1 MKKRVLIF
9 PCGSEIALE
18 INRALKDSIHFEM
31 IGASSISDHG
41 EYVFKS
47 YIPNIPFVDDPNF
60 IPTLQH
66 ICKEN
71 KIDFI
76 FPAHDSVVLKL
87 AEHANEFDA
96 KIITSSLETN
106 EICRSKEKTYKHF
119 KNIIPT
125 PDVYKRDNIPA
136 FPVFLKPS
144 VGQGSKGTH
153 KVSNQYELDFYLS
166 QNNDLMILEY
176 LPGKEYTIDCFT
188 DRHGNLLFAMG
199 RQRIR
204 ISNGIS
210 VSSKTVN
217 NPKFIELAKKINQT
231 LLFRGVWFFQV
242 KENIHGEFV
251 LMEIAPRIAGTMG
264 LSLGLGINF
273 AQLSLFDMMDYDVS
287 IIQNKYE
294 IQIDRALYASYKT
307 NIEFDTVYTD
317 FDDVISLQTGV
328 NTDVIKLLYQFKNQK
343 KIIILLTKHAGDIYK
358 KLNELCIAKSLFNE
372 IIHIKNTD
380 DKSNYIT
387 NTNAIFIDDS
397 FAERQNVSKKKNIP
411 VFGVDNILT
420 LIDWRV

>member
-60 IPTLQH
+60 IPTLQY

-166 QNNDLMILEY
+166 QNSDLMILEY

-307 NIEFDTVYTD
+307 NIEFDTVYID
-317 FDDVISLQTGV
+317 FDDVISLQNGV

-343 KIIILLTKHAGDIYK
+343 KEIILLTKHAGDIYK
-358 KLNELCIAKSLFNE
+358 KLDELCIAKSLFDE

-397 FAERQNVSKKKNIP
+397 FAERQNVSTKKNIP

-420 LIDWRV
+420 LIDWRA

>member
-210 VSSKTVN
+210 VSSKTVD

-242 KENIHGEFV
+242 KENIYGEFV

-411 VFGVDNILT
+411 VFGTDNILT
-420 LIDWRV
+420 LIDWRA

>member
-1 MKKRVLIF
+1 MAVAGTENVPNSRASALLLIVRLSD
-9 PCGSEIALE
+9 GAIGL
-18 INRALKDSIHFEM
+18 
-31 IGASSISDHG
+31 GASLGTSGISMS
-41 EYVFKS
+41 VRRRV
-47 YIPNIPFVDDPNF
+47 I
-60 IPTLQH
+60 
-66 ICKEN
+66 
-71 KIDFI
+71 IDG
-76 FPAHDSVVLKL
+76 
-87 AEHANEFDA
+87 
-96 KIITSSLETN
+96 SSLLVT
-106 EICRSKEKTYKHF
+106 C
-119 KNIIPT
+119 
-125 PDVYKRDNIPA
+125 
-136 FPVFLKPS
+136 
-144 VGQGSKGTH
+144 
-153 KVSNQYELDFYLS
+153 
-166 QNNDLMILEY
+166 
-176 LPGKEYTIDCFT
+176 
-188 DRHGNLLFAMG
+188 
-199 RQRIR
+199 
-204 ISNGIS
+204 IS

-343 KIIILLTKHAGDIYK
+343 KEIILLTKHAGDIYK
-358 KLNELCIAKSLFNE
+358 KLDELCIAKSLFDE

-411 VFGVDNILT
+411 VFGTDNILT